1 MPLKKIRLTL
11 GRDHDFPQGSE
22 RHGYEFVAPLTAE
35 GHIDA
40 EAWRKH
46 RADCRVRRFWAGE
59 DEEIGHL
66 VHTKGRRWAFHYD
79 IRGDVEDD
87 EAGFKF
93 DSHLFRPGE
102 YVSITEHDGKLRT
115 FRVATVQDVN
125 GVKAR

>member
-11 GRDHDFPQGSE
+11 GRDRDFPQGSD

-46 RADCRVRRFWAGE
+46 RNACRVRRFWVGE

-79 IRGDVEDD
+79 VRGQAEDD
-87 EAGFKF
+87 EPGYKF
-93 DSHLFRPGE
+93 DSHLFQPGE
-102 YVSITEHDGKLRT
+102 YVSITEHDGRLRT
-115 FRVATVQDVN
+115 FRVASVQDAS
-125 GVKAR
+125 KA